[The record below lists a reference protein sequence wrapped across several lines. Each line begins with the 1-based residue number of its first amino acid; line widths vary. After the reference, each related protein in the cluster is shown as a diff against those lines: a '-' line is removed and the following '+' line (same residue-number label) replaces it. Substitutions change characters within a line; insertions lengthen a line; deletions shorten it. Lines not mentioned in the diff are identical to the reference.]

1 MDWPQHFDKGG
12 WDNQF
17 AVEFGVTS
25 IPTQWLI
32 DRQGNLRALNA
43 RHNLEK
49 KIAVLASEKTKTKAP
64 DKNATTP
71 KPAKNA
77 TPKDE

>member
-1 MDWPQHFDKGG
+1 L
-12 WDNQF
+12 
-17 AVEFGVTS
+17 EYGVTS

-49 KIAVLASEKTKTKAP
+49 KITILANEKVGTKAT
-64 DKNATTP
+64 DNNATTP
-71 KPAKNA
+71 K
-77 TPKDE
+77 TDEESDPKDK